1 MAGAVTDITTI
12 ISAIKKLYDLGK
24 TIEGNY
30 KRCDLLIQRCSLF
43 EDELAKIDTKSSK
56 KINVKA
62 LNQLNTAV
70 EDCIVFV
77 KKYGGRG
84 WKTLCLQSST
94 AKGIE
99 TEFKELNNSL
109 HQASSDLSFSILLNS
124 VALSE
129 ETDSANH
136 EDFNASIDVS
146 GHDIRCFVFQIFL
159 LNIYGLISIVAIKY
173 FTVDHCDY
181 CTQ

>member
-1 MAGAVTDITTI
+1 MAGVVTDITTI
-12 ISAIKKLYDLGK
+12 ISALQKLYDLGK
-24 TIEGNY
+24 TVEGNY

-56 KINVKA
+56 KINIKA
-62 LNQLNTAV
+62 LNQLNSAV

-84 WKTLCLQSST
+84 WKTLCLQLSS

-99 TEFKELNNSL
+99 VEFKELNDRL

-124 VALSE
+124 VALRE

-146 GHDIRCFVFQIFL
+146 GRCVWFYISVYLIITSSTHRCDMCIGSIFL
-159 LNIYGLISIVAIKY
+159 S
-173 FTVDHCDY
+173 
-181 CTQ
+181 